1 MADFRGT
8 GPPLWC
14 MVVCALGSV
23 VCPCAPPSPLPRSLT
38 PTSPHTNSHS
48 SPTYARVTRT
58 SLPLESSAWPLVH
71 PLPLRQSGGRCVP
84 GSTSPSSSVIAGSV
98 VGSVAGL
105 CIVVALVVVLV
116 RRRRQ
121 RRAEGPTSGDHVPL
135 GQDAPYVQV

>member
-1 MADFRGT
+1 M
-8 GPPLWC
+8 
-14 MVVCALGSV
+14 
-23 VCPCAPPSPLPRSLT
+23 
-38 PTSPHTNSHS
+38 
-48 SPTYARVTRT
+48 
-58 SLPLESSAWPLVH
+58 
-71 PLPLRQSGGRCVP
+71 P

-105 CIVVALVVVLV
+105 CIVVALVVVLA